1 MTREEKEK
9 LKQELV
15 ECLRSEKEI
24 TRIVIFGSFIT
35 SSHPNDMD
43 VAVFQDSTEGYL
55 PLAAKYQL
63 KTRKVA
69 KKLPL
74 DIIPLKSN
82 VTDDPFLWEVNQ
94 GEVVYER

>member
-35 SSHPNDMD
+35 SSHPNDID
-43 VAVFQDSTEGYL
+43 VAIFQDSTEGYL
-55 PLAAKYQL
+55 PLAIKYRL
-63 KTRKVA
+63 RTERVSDKI
-69 KKLPL
+69 PL
-74 DIIPLKSN
+74 DIIPVKDGLKN
-82 VTDDPFLWEVNQ
+82 GLFLKEILA
-94 GEVVYER
+94 GETIYER